1 MFTLFMIK
9 NLSFTNLFRNKKRLL
24 FLFPFSTWLMKKIWA
39 TMAEN
44 THTFNIDLPVIALY
58 GPHFHTGEDVQK

>member
-1 MFTLFMIK
+1 MFTLLMIK
-9 NLSFTNLFRNKKRLL
+9 SLSYQPFSYQKALILF
-24 FLFPFSTWLMKKIWA
+24 FFPFSTWLMKKIWA

>member
-1 MFTLFMIK
+1 
-9 NLSFTNLFRNKKRLL
+9 
-24 FLFPFSTWLMKKIWA
+24 
-39 TMAEN
+39 MAEN